1 MAAGTH
7 DSDDGDDAPLAERFR
22 SGARAHGA
30 GASAAD
36 NDAVRDDT
44 IDPTDPMDDDELD
57 AVDRLMGF
65 LRSDD

>member
-7 DSDDGDDAPLAERFR
+7 DSDDGEDAPLAERFR
-22 SGARAHGA
+22 RGARADDA

-36 NDAVRDDT
+36 DAVRDDT

>member
-1 MAAGTH
+1 MAAGTQG
-7 DSDDGDDAPLAERFR
+7 SDDGDDAPLAERFR
-22 SGARAHGA
+22 RGTRDHAG
-30 GASAAD
+30 GASADD
-36 NDAVRDDT
+36 NDAVRDHT